1 MIFITILVFIVVF
14 SILVLAHEWG
24 HFYVARKSGI
34 KVEEFGIGF
43 PPRAKQLYKD
53 KKGTIYSL
61 NWIPIGGF
69 VRLYG
74 EDSADPK
81 VLKAKNSFASKTV
94 LQRSLV
100 IVAGV
105 LMNFILAWFLMTICF
120 TVGTKPLLVTEG
132 DLQTAQAEG
141 LIEAKQVLYVHE
153 IVPGSPLS
161 ESDLAPGD
169 LITQING
176 KEVPAASELS
186 GMFKAGEPVQL
197 KVLRGER
204 EGILVTAPDESGK
217 LGFSVSNTP
226 YIVYLKD
233 LKYPFYQAPGMAARE
248 VGRLS
253 YLTLK
258 MLGDVVVSL
267 IGKLAVPAGVAGPV
281 GIARM
286 TYGFVQE
293 GAMALLQF
301 AALLSI
307 SLGVLNIMPFPA
319 LDGGRFL
326 FILFEVIARRRPNA
340 KWEATIHGIGF
351 ALLMILILLVTWND
365 IAGLF

>member
-1 MIFITILVFIVVF
+1 MIFLTILVFIVVF
-14 SILVLAHEWG
+14 SILVLAHEGG
-24 HFYVARKSGI
+24 HFYFARRAGI

-43 PPRAKQLYKD
+43 PPKAKKLFTD
-53 KKGTIYSL
+53 KHGTVYSL

-74 EDSADPK
+74 EDSTDPK
-81 VLKAKNSFASKTV
+81 VLHAKNSFASKSV
-94 LQRSLV
+94 LQRSMV

-120 TVGTKPLLVTEG
+120 TVGVKPLLVTQG
-132 DLQTAQAEG
+132 DLDSAAAAG
-141 LIEAKQVLYVHE
+141 LIQMTQVLYVHE
-153 IVPGSPLS
+153 IIPGSPLS
-161 ESDLAPGD
+161 ESDLKPGD
-169 LITQING
+169 LITRIDGQTVPEATKLAGLLVAG
-176 KEVPAASELS
+176 KPVELS
-186 GMFKAGEPVQL
+186 IM
-197 KVLRGER
+197 RGER
-204 EGILVTAPDESGK
+204 EGKLVSVPDKDGK
-217 LGFSVSNTP
+217 LGFSVSNSP

-233 LKYPFYQAPGMAARE
+233 LRYPFYKAPVMAAKE

-258 MLGDVVVSL
+258 MLGDVLSSL
-267 IGKLAVPAGVAGPV
+267 VQKFAVPEGVAGPV
-281 GIARM
+281 GIAKM
-286 TYGFVQE
+286 TYGFVQN
-293 GAMALLQF
+293 GFMALLQF

-326 FILFEVIARRRPNA
+326 FIIFEVIARRRPNA
-340 KWEATIHGIGF
+340 KWEAAIHGIGF
-351 ALLMILILLVTWND
+351 VFLMALILLVTWND